1 MIFFCVLSFL
11 RKMMFLCNSLIAEG
25 EAYKKLR
32 NPIKDACAKWKSSQP
47 WRVEGQTVEGSG
59 K

>member
-1 MIFFCVLSFL
+1 
-11 RKMMFLCNSLIAEG
+11 MFLCNSLIAEG